1 MLEQQSALIEALERR
16 FRDRLPAAVTRIDR
30 PQKDTGI
37 WFLDVELDG
46 HQVIVQWQQ
55 GRGFGVSSPSSAPGY
70 GEGADEVY
78 GDEETAWE
86 RVVSRLLQRQHT
98 S

>member
-1 MLEQQSALIEALERR
+1 MKTLERR

-46 HQVIVQWQQ
+46 HQVIVQWQP

-78 GDEETAWE
+78 GDEETVLE
-86 RVVSRLLQRQHT
+86 RVVSLLLQRQHT